1 MKNSSAK
8 LTTLLK
14 TAIITDGKG
23 FRLRDHNPAAVPR
36 GITETAAT
44 KLLADGIARL
54 STLQERL
61 YAEGTWSLLCVFQ
74 AMDAA
79 GKDGTIK
86 HVMSGVNPQG
96 VRVHAFKQ
104 PGPEELAHDFL
115 WRVSRE
121 LPPRGQIGIF
131 NRSHY
136 EEVLVARLHPE
147 ILARQH
153 LPHARQGDHFWQHRL
168 ADIVSFERYLDRQGC
183 VVIKFFLNISR
194 DEQRTRLLARMDTPS
209 KQWKIG
215 PSDVAERARWD
226 EYMMA
231 YEAAIAATATKTA
244 PWYVVPANNKWA
256 ARLIVVEA
264 MVATL
269 TALNL
274 RTPQLAADDHLW
286 LAEARRLLEQEG

>member
-1 MKNSSAK
+1 MKNSSEK
-8 LTTLLK
+8 LPKLLK
-14 TAIITDGKG
+14 TAAITDGKG
-23 FRLRDHNPAAVPR
+23 FRLSDHNPAATPR
-36 GITETAAT
+36 GITESAAT

-61 YAEGTWSLLCVFQ
+61 YAEGTWSMLCVFQ
-74 AMDAA
+74 AVDAA

-96 VRVHAFKQ
+96 VRVHAFKP

-121 LPPRGQIGIF
+121 LPARGQIGIF

-153 LPHARQGDHFWQHRL
+153 LPQARQGGHFWQQRL
-168 ADIVSFERYLDRQGC
+168 ADIVAFERYLDRQGC

-194 DEQRTRLLARMDTPS
+194 DEQRIRLLARMDTPS
-209 KQWKIG
+209 KQWKIA
-215 PSDVAERARWD
+215 PSDITERSRWD
-226 EYMMA
+226 DYMEA

-269 TALNL
+269 TSLNL

-286 LAEARRLLEQEG
+286 LAEARRLLEQET